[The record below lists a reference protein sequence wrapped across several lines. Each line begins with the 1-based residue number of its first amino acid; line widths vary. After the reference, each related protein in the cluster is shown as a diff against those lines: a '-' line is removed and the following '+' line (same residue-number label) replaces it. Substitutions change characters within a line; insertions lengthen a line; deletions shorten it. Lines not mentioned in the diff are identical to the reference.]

1 MTSNLV
7 SVSLWP
13 QLTWESPLRDEAE
26 DWKVGSAKL
35 FYLSSIS
42 AKLTPTVFKH
52 CGCQKQREMSEFQVQ
67 TMYDLCP

>member
-26 DWKVGSAKL
+26 DWKVGSVKL

-42 AKLTPTVFKH
+42 AKLTPTVFI
-52 CGCQKQREMSEFQVQ
+52 QALWMPEAARDV
-67 TMYDLCP
+67 